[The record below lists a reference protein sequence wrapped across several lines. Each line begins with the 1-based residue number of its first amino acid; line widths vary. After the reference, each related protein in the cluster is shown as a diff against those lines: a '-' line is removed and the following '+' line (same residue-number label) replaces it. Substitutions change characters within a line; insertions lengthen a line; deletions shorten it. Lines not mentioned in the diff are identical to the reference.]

1 MDCDIEDEVAISKGN
16 ALIPDGLIYA
26 WCILQM
32 TRYMMRMSQ
41 LVHIYLQGKQQVNHH
56 HSVQLHN
63 TKFILF
69 TDLLG
74 RKKAIQ
80 EYLDKLKLS
89 VENTDDPDTLD
100 RILALLMKA
109 DASVSTCVDSSLQKF
124 EKKDTFAPRQKNET
138 QLRFVKT
145 TSNPGRKQKNIPL
158 RYSTCTHVNTLIHG

>member
-1 MDCDIEDEVAISKGN
+1 
-16 ALIPDGLIYA
+16 
-26 WCILQM
+26 
-32 TRYMMRMSQ
+32 
-41 LVHIYLQGKQQVNHH
+41 
-56 HSVQLHN
+56 
-63 TKFILF
+63 
-69 TDLLG
+69 LLG

-145 TSNPGRKQKNIPL
+145 TSNPGRKQKNTPL